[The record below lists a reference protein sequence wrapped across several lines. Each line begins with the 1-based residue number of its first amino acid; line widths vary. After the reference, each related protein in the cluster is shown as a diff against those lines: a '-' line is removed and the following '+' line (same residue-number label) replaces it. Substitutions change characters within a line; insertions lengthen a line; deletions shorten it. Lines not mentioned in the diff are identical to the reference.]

1 MIHDI
6 TLWLRETDYVILDF
20 ITLSLVL
27 LAAFMTVRMRDLLA
41 SSIIFGVFSLL
52 MAIAYLLFDAPDVA
66 LTEAAVGAGISTI
79 LFIGTLSFTGR
90 VQKRTH
96 IMKRI
101 AAMIA
106 TGVVVGSLIISAQ
119 DLPAYADGEAPIHQH
134 VAPYYLE
141 NTQEDIGIQ
150 NFVTAILASYRGFD
164 TMGEVGVIFVAGLA
178 ITALLMNV
186 PLTRKTE
193 PRAPVA
199 PSVLAEKQSTTPAPA
214 KPPAKAPAK
223 KSAAQTAAQKAA
235 RKKTA
240 ISKRTRTTPAKGGRK

>member
-1 MIHDI
+1 MIQDI
-6 TLWLRETDYVILDF
+6 ATWLQETDYVILDF

-27 LAAFMTVRMRDLLA
+27 VAAFMTVRMRDLLA

-96 IMKRI
+96 IGKRI
-101 AAMIA
+101 AALFA
-106 TGVVVGSLIISAQ
+106 TVLVVGSLILSTQ
-119 DLPAYADGEAPIHQH
+119 DLPAYADAQAPIHQH

-141 NTQEDIGIQ
+141 NTEKDIGIQ

-186 PLTRKTE
+186 PLTRRTHPSTPAALSHLADKPGTSSA
-193 PRAPVA
+193 PTKAPV
-199 PSVLAEKQSTTPAPA
+199 
-214 KPPAKAPAK
+214 K

-235 RKKTA
+235 RKKAA
-240 ISKRTRTTPAKGGRK
+240 ISKRTRSTPAKGGRK